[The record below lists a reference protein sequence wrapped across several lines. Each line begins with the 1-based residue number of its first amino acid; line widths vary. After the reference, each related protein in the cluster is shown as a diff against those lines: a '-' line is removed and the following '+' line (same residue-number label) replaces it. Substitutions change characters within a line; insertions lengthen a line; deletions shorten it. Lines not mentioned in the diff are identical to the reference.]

1 MTYTLPELPYANNAL
16 APSIS
21 RETIEYHYGKHERT
35 YIDNLN
41 RLIKDT
47 PYEDMELEEII
58 TTASDR
64 CSTMHRRLGITSST
78 FYFLSR
84 RRA

>member
-1 MTYTLPELPYANNAL
+1 MIYELPELPYSSDAL
-16 APSIS
+16 APIIS

-47 PYEDMELEEII
+47 EYEDMELEDII
-58 TTASDR
+58 RLPECQYSAPDGYGCQKTKTAN
-64 CSTMHRRLGITSST
+64 CS
-78 FYFLSR
+78 
-84 RRA
+84 

>member
-1 MTYTLPELPYANNAL
+1 MQAFLRYNELLNAIIIMTYTLPELPYANNAL

-47 PYEDMELEEII
+47 PCLLY
-58 TTASDR
+58 TSD
-64 CSTMHRRLGITSST
+64 
-78 FYFLSR
+78 
-84 RRA
+84 AADD

>member
-1 MTYTLPELPYANNAL
+1 MVYELPELPYASDAL

-21 RETIEYHYGKHERT
+21 RETIEYHYGKHERA

-47 PYEDMELEEII
+47 EYEDMELEDII
-58 TTASDR
+58 R
-64 CSTMHRRLGITSST
+64 
-78 FYFLSR
+78 
-84 RRA
+84 